1 MSAETRLKA
10 FGSIP
15 FSHGALLPL
24 LAEYQ
29 RPNDKIARW
38 LATGVLVQL
47 RRGLYVLGSEH
58 RPGPVSLPLLAHLL
72 YGPSCVSLDF
82 ALSWH
87 GIIPERVVEISSV
100 CTRRAR
106 VINTPMGRFSY
117 THLPHAAYGI
127 GIRIETN
134 QDGSSFL
141 MAGPEKALCDK
152 VALTRHLDVSGK
164 PGMQAFLFEDLRVE
178 PEALALFDREV
189 IRQYAQAGYKSR
201 QLLALYRVVESL
213 QCP

>member
-1 MSAETRLKA
+1 MTPESRLRA

-47 RRGLYVLGSEH
+47 RRGLYVLGAEY
-58 RPGPVSLPLLAHLL
+58 RQGPVSLPLLANLL

-87 GIIPERVVEISSV
+87 GLIPERVVEVSSV
-100 CTRRAR
+100 STRRAR
-106 VINTPMGRFSY
+106 VINNSLGRFSY
-117 THLPHAAYGI
+117 THLPQAVYGI

-134 QDGSSFL
+134 QDGSAFL
-141 MAGPEKALCDK
+141 LASPEKALCDK

-178 PEALALFDREV
+178 PEVLASFDRDV